1 MSDYKGILVCGEI
14 AEGRL
19 APITLEL
26 LGAGRRLANDL
37 GQELNALL
45 MGKDTGDLAQE
56 TIAFGADKAY
66 VADNPILETYNS
78 DAFTAAAAKLCQKIS
93 PVIILLGQTNMGRDL
108 APRLVGRLQGG
119 LAMDC
124 LELTI
129 DPTTKLLAQT
139 RPVFGGNAN
148 ATVVTKTARPQ
159 IATIRPKAMAP
170 AQRDES
176 HKGQVISVEDPID
189 AGAVKVKVIE
199 RVKEKT
205 EGVKL
210 EDAEFVVSGGRGVG
224 SVQNFETL
232 KELANLLGGAVGATR
247 AACEEGWIPMTQQVG
262 QTGKIVSPTLYIAI
276 ALSGAMQHIA
286 GCSGSKCIVAIN
298 KDAGANIFKVASFG
312 IVGDYKEALPALTQK
327 LKELLAK

>member
-1 MSDYKGILVCGEI
+1 MSDYQGILVCGEI
-14 AEGRL
+14 SEGQL
-19 APITLEL
+19 APITQEL
-26 LGAGRRLANDL
+26 LGIGRKLANDL
-37 GQELNALL
+37 SQELSILL
-45 MGKDTGDLAQE
+45 MGKNIGNLAQDA
-56 TIAFGADKAY
+56 IAFGADKAY
-66 VADNPILETYNS
+66 VADNPLLETYNS
-78 DAFTAAAAKLCQKIS
+78 DAFTAVAARLCQKIS
-93 PVIILLGQTNMGRDL
+93 PAIVLLGQTDMGRDL

-124 LELTI
+124 IELAI
-129 DPTTKLLAQT
+129 DPSTKLLTQT
-139 RPVFGGNAN
+139 RPAFGGNAN

-159 IATIRPKAMAP
+159 IATIRSKAMSP

-176 HKGQVISVEDPID
+176 HKGQIIPVEDPID
-189 AGAVKVKVIE
+189 AGAIKVKVLE

-205 EGVKL
+205 EGVRL

-224 SVQNFETL
+224 SAQNFEAL

-247 AACEEGWIPMTQQVG
+247 AACEDGWIPMTQQVG
-262 QTGKIVSPTLYIAI
+262 QTGKIVSPNLYIAI
-276 ALSGAMQHIA
+276 GLSGAMQHIA

-327 LKELLAK
+327 VKELLGK

>member
-26 LGAGRRLANDL
+26 LGIGRRLANDL

-45 MGKDTGDLAQE
+45 MGKDIGDLAQE

-66 VADNPILETYNS
+66 VADNPILETHNS

-93 PVIILLGQTNMGRDL
+93 PAIILLGQTNMGRDL

-148 ATVVTKTARPQ
+148 ATVVTKAARPQ
-159 IATIRPKAMAP
+159 IATVRPKAMAP

-176 HKGQVISVEDPID
+176 HKGQVIPVEDPID

-224 SVQNFETL
+224 SAQNFETL

-298 KDAGANIFKVASFG
+298 KDAGANIFKVANFG
-312 IVGDYKEALPALTQK
+312 VVGDYKEALPSLTKK